1 MGRSELALKYHKG
14 CGRKVVRAKH
24 MAQEVIGEPGS
35 PPDLC
40 PMIHPWHGIAPGKHA
55 PQRVNAIIEIPKD
68 SKGKYEL
75 HKESGLLMLDRVLF
89 SAVHYPANYGFIPGT
104 YCDDKDPLDI
114 LVLTS
119 LTLPHL
125 CLVEATVIGVM
136 RMVDQGEADDKII
149 AVATHDESMN
159 HITDVSQLAPHTELQ
174 IRRFFMDYK
183 TLEGKGVKVEKF
195 LGREE
200 ALRIVEESIALYRT
214 SLGKAV

>member
-1 MGRSELALKYHKG
+1 MN
-14 CGRKVVRAKH
+14 
-24 MAQEVIGEPGS
+24 
-35 PPDLC
+35 
-40 PMIHPWHGIAPGKHA
+40 HPWHDISPGEHA
-55 PQRVNAIIEIPKD
+55 PERVNAIIEIPKE

-75 HKESGLLMLDRVLF
+75 HKESGMLMLDRALF
-89 SAVHYPANYGFIPGT
+89 SAVHYPANYGFIPRT

-125 CLVEATVIGVM
+125 CLVDATVIGVM

-149 AVATHDESMN
+149 AVASYDESVN
-159 HITDVSQLAPHTELQ
+159 HMKDVADLPPHTEKQ

-183 TLEGKGVKVEKF
+183 TLEEKEVVVERF

-200 ALRIVEESIALYRT
+200 AMRIVQESIDLYVQT
-214 SLGKAV
+214 FGA

>member
-1 MGRSELALKYHKG
+1 MN
-14 CGRKVVRAKH
+14 
-24 MAQEVIGEPGS
+24 
-35 PPDLC
+35 
-40 PMIHPWHGIAPGKHA
+40 HPWHDIPTGAHA
-55 PQRVNAIIEIPKD
+55 PQRVNAIIEIPQG

-75 HKESGLLMLDRVLF
+75 DKESGLIKLDRALF
-89 SAVHYPANYGFIPGT
+89 SAVHYPANYGFIPRT

-149 AVATHDESMN
+149 AVATHDESVN
-159 HITDVSQLAPHTELQ
+159 HITDIADLAPHTEKQ

-183 TLEGKGVKVEKF
+183 TLEGKEVKVEKF

-200 ALRIVEESIALYRT
+200 ALRIVEESIVLYRDT
-214 SLGKAV
+214 FGKR

>member
-1 MGRSELALKYHKG
+1 MTN
-14 CGRKVVRAKH
+14 
-24 MAQEVIGEPGS
+24 
-35 PPDLC
+35 
-40 PMIHPWHGIAPGKHA
+40 PWHDISPGERA
-55 PQRVNAIIEIPKD
+55 PQRVNAIIEIPKE

-75 HKESGLLMLDRVLF
+75 HKESGLLMLDRALF
-89 SAVHYPANYGFIPGT
+89 SAVHYPANYGFIPRT

-125 CLVEATVIGVM
+125 CLVDATVIGVM

-149 AVATHDESMN
+149 AVATYDESVN
-159 HITDVSQLAPHTELQ
+159 HMKDVADLPPHTEKQ

-183 TLEGKGVKVEKF
+183 TLEEKEVAVEKF

-200 ALRIVEESIALYRT
+200 AMRIVQESIELYVQT
-214 SLGKAV
+214 FGA

>member
-1 MGRSELALKYHKG
+1 MN
-14 CGRKVVRAKH
+14 
-24 MAQEVIGEPGS
+24 
-35 PPDLC
+35 
-40 PMIHPWHGIAPGKHA
+40 HPWHDIPTGAHA

-68 SKGKYEL
+68 SSGKYEL
-75 HKESGLLMLDRVLF
+75 DKESGLIKLDRALF
-89 SAVHYPANYGFIPGT
+89 SAVHYPANYGFIPRT

-149 AVATHDESMN
+149 AVATHDESVN
-159 HITDVSQLAPHTELQ
+159 HITDIADLAPHTEKQ

-183 TLEGKGVKVEKF
+183 TLEGKEVKVEQF

-200 ALRIVEESIALYRT
+200 ALRIVEESMVLYALAF
-214 SLGKAV
+214 GKKG

>member
-1 MGRSELALKYHKG
+1 
-14 CGRKVVRAKH
+14 
-24 MAQEVIGEPGS
+24 MA
-35 PPDLC
+35 
-40 PMIHPWHGIAPGKHA
+40 HPWHDITPGKNA

-75 HKESGLLMLDRVLF
+75 HKESGLLMLDRALF

-149 AVATHDESMN
+149 AVATYDESVN
-159 HITDVSQLAPHTELQ
+159 HMKDVADLPPHSEKQ
-174 IRRFFMDYK
+174 IRRFFMDDK
-183 TLEGKGVKVEKF
+183 TLEGKEVKVEKF

-200 ALRIVEESIALYRT
+200 ALRIVEEAVALYAET
-214 SLGKAV
+214 YGLNS

>member
-1 MGRSELALKYHKG
+1 
-14 CGRKVVRAKH
+14 
-24 MAQEVIGEPGS
+24 
-35 PPDLC
+35 
-40 PMIHPWHGIAPGKHA
+40 MIHPWHGIAPGKKA

-149 AVATHDESMN
+149 AVATHDESVN
-159 HITDVSQLAPHTELQ
+159 HITDVSQLAPHTDLQ

-183 TLEGKGVKVEKF
+183 TLEGKEVKVEKF

-200 ALRIVEESIALYRT
+200 ALRIVEESIALYAST
-214 SLGKAV
+214 FGEQKI

>member
-1 MGRSELALKYHKG
+1 MN
-14 CGRKVVRAKH
+14 
-24 MAQEVIGEPGS
+24 
-35 PPDLC
+35 
-40 PMIHPWHGIAPGKHA
+40 HPWHDISPGEHA
-55 PQRVNAIIEIPKD
+55 PERVNAIIEIPKE

-75 HKESGLLMLDRVLF
+75 HKESGMLMLDRALF
-89 SAVHYPANYGFIPGT
+89 SAVHYPANYGFIPRT

-125 CLVEATVIGVM
+125 CLVDATVIGVM

-149 AVATHDESMN
+149 AVATYDESVN
-159 HITDVSQLAPHTELQ
+159 HMKDVADLPPHTEKQ

-183 TLEGKGVKVEKF
+183 TLEEKEVVVERF

-200 ALRIVEESIALYRT
+200 AMRIVQESIDLYVQT
-214 SLGKAV
+214 FGA

>member
-1 MGRSELALKYHKG
+1 MLA
-14 CGRKVVRAKH
+14 RT
-24 MAQEVIGEPGS
+24 S
-35 PPDLC
+35 DLC
-40 PMIHPWHGIAPGKHA
+40 GMIHPWHDISPGTNA

-136 RMVDQGEADDKII
+136 RMVDQGEADDKVI
-149 AVATHDESMN
+149 AVATHDESVN
-159 HITDVSQLAPHTELQ
+159 HIADISQLAPHTTVQ
-174 IRRFFMDYK
+174 IRRFFEDYK
-183 TLEGKGVKVEKF
+183 KLEHKEVVVENF
-195 LGREE
+195 LGRNE
-200 ALRIVEESIALYRT
+200 AQRIVQESIALYGST
-214 SLGKAV
+214 FGKQKS

>member
-1 MGRSELALKYHKG
+1 
-14 CGRKVVRAKH
+14 
-24 MAQEVIGEPGS
+24 
-35 PPDLC
+35 
-40 PMIHPWHGIAPGKHA
+40 MIHPWHGIAPGEHA

-75 HKESGLLMLDRVLF
+75 HKTSGLLMLDRALF

-104 YCDDKDPLDI
+104 YCDDNDPLDI

-125 CLVEATVIGVM
+125 CLVDATVIGVM

-149 AVATHDESMN
+149 AVATHDESVN
-159 HITDVSQLAPHTELQ
+159 HMKDVTDLPPHTEKQ

-183 TLEGKGVKVEKF
+183 TLEEKEVKVEKF
-195 LGREE
+195 LGRED
-200 ALRIVEESIALYRT
+200 AMRIVQESIFLYGST
-214 SLGKAV
+214 FKDGAKMH